1 MPSIRVLRGKTQ
13 NLQKSLFTQSAK
25 NWKLDLVKRNTL
37 GGSLVN
43 STSKGIPIQVPIG
56 TGGG

>member
-43 STSKGIPIQVPIG
+43 SPSKGIPIQVPIG